1 VTVGRISSC
10 LVSWIIVA
18 GSAAAIPQDSAP
30 PKKMDAFFAGSVA
43 EFTSER
49 IVVSRVVSGKT
60 EKRTFRIMADTKV
73 EGKLRVKV
81 RVTVR
86 YTSDEDDEDMATLI
100 VVRASQPKK

>member
-1 VTVGRISSC
+1 M
-10 LVSWIIVA
+10 IVV
-18 GSAAAIPQDSAP
+18 GSAGAIQQDSAP

-43 EFTSER
+43 EFTSEK

-60 EKRTFRIMADTKV
+60 EKRTFRITADSKV

-86 YTSDEDDEDMATLI
+86 YTPDEDDQDVATLI
-100 VVRASQPKK
+100 VVRTSQPKK